1 MLDNELNKETARCLG
16 CRGKPCQK
24 ACPLGV
30 SPTDFIKA
38 AKENDFKSAAA
49 EITFKNPLP
58 QTCGL
63 VCPDRFCQKV
73 CIRAKMDQA
82 IAIPCLQAEII
93 KRGGYQPLALP
104 QNNGKRAAIIG
115 GGPAGIGACYQ
126 FLLSGWSVD
135 IYETQNK
142 LGGAARLIPEYRLAH
157 QVLDAEIKR
166 IVENER
172 VNVFLGT
179 RVEDFVA
186 LKEQYDGVVLAL
198 GEPMSRKL
206 GIIGE
211 EYCVP
216 FIEYLSNPT
225 KFNGMKICVTG
236 GGEVAL
242 DCAITAKKC
251 GADTVEMFVRRRQ
264 SDMRIMAR
272 DQEELTKTGVQ
283 VRELSS
289 VIKIKQDGAKFDLN
303 VISNRINDEG
313 KAEACI
319 GTEQELAG
327 YDLVIQ
333 ALGAYYPKD
342 KIPENF
348 VIAGDMT
355 GVCGTVVQALA
366 SGKAAAR
373 RVIEENA

>member
-1 MLDNELNKETARCLG
+1 MLDNEFQKEATRCLG
-16 CRGKPCQK
+16 CKVKPCQK

-38 AKENDFKSAAA
+38 AKENDFKGAAS
-49 EITFKNPLP
+49 EITHKNPLP

-104 QNNGKRAAIIG
+104 QNIGKKAAIVG
-115 GGPAGIGACYQ
+115 GGPAGIGACYA
-126 FLLSGWSVD
+126 FLMSGWSVD
-135 IYETQNK
+135 IYEAQNE

-157 QVLDAEIKR
+157 QVLDNEIRR

-172 VNVFLGT
+172 VKVFLGT
-179 RVEDFVA
+179 RVDDFHA
-186 LKEQYDGVVLAL
+186 LKAQYDGVVLAL

-206 GIIGE
+206 GIVGE

-216 FIEYLSNPT
+216 FTEYLSNPT
-225 KFNGMKICVTG
+225 KFKGMKICVTG

-242 DCAITAKKC
+242 DCAMTAKKC
-251 GADTVEMFVRRRQ
+251 GADTVEMFVRRRK

-272 DQEELTKTGVQ
+272 DQEELAKTGVY

-289 VIKIKQDGAKFDLN
+289 VVKIKQEGKKFDLD

-313 KAEACI
+313 KAEAKL
-319 GTEQELAG
+319 GTEHALYG
-327 YDLVIQ
+327 YDMVIQ

-366 SGKAAAR
+366 SGKAAAQ
-373 RVIEENA
+373 RVMEENA